1 MFPSVKWSLAMTG
14 VLSTSYINMNL
25 VSVMATDEVLS
36 LLLEFI
42 NKNSNVVDVQWD
54 RRMSP
59 RLLFNPYSE
68 NYEERKVVAHYF
80 LLASSILDDTVVGY
94 PENARMLLVYLH
106 EAFGN
111 NLFEIKKAH
120 LFEEEIV
127 KSDFYHDLGPN
138 KKAASEILASIN
150 VFVKTNAEKNLLK
163 YAQRFSKPKDFIE
176 DIAQNVTALSGPHKD
191 KAWIYMRWMV
201 RPQPDLQI
209 YDHLLP
215 EDLYVPLTKENANV
229 AASLGVINSAS
240 PSLWRDEQ
248 TAAEARQKL
257 TDFAKRLFPQ
267 DPAKVDYPFF
277 LLGRWLKQKTLNR
290 YTLKTALD
298 FLDRMQK
305 ITGQS
310 QAYYQK
316 MSRYK
321 SGWEKKTALTLLRMH
336 IPYGYE
342 TISFPLP
349 DEVYTPDFILEK
361 TIQGRKIVLEP
372 HFEMTKKQARK
383 YALFKR
389 TYGHKFLLIL
399 LLKNDLIPLY
409 HQRNILTDD
418 VCDDVWPIEFIHLL
432 AEKIRRGTYG
442 E

>member
-1 MFPSVKWSLAMTG
+1 MG
-14 VLSTSYINMNL
+14 
-25 VSVMATDEVLS
+25 ATDEVLA
-36 LLLEFI
+36 LLVEFI

-59 RLLFNPYSE
+59 RLLVNPYSE
-68 NYEERKVVAHYF
+68 KYEERKTVAQYF
-80 LLASSILDDTVVGY
+80 LLVASILDDTVVGY
-94 PENARMLLVYLH
+94 PENARMLMVYLH
-106 EAFGN
+106 EAFGS
-111 NLFEIKKAH
+111 NLFEIKKGH

-127 KSDFYHDLGPN
+127 KADFYHDLGPN
-138 KKAASEILASIN
+138 KKAASEILASVN
-150 VFVKTNAEKNLLK
+150 VFVKTKAEKNLLK
-163 YAQRFSKPKDFIE
+163 YVQQFIKPKDFIE

-191 KAWIYMRWMV
+191 KAWTYMRWMV

-229 AASLGVINSAS
+229 AASLGIIYSAS
-240 PSLWRDEQ
+240 PSLWRDEK
-248 TAAEARQKL
+248 TTAEARQKI

-267 DPAKVDYPFF
+267 DPAKVDYPFS

-361 TIQGRKIVLEP
+361 TVNGRKIVLEP

-409 HQRNILTDD
+409 HQRKILTDD

-432 AEKIRRGTYG
+432 AERIRRGTYG
-442 E
+442 Q

>member
-1 MFPSVKWSLAMTG
+1 
-14 VLSTSYINMNL
+14 
-25 VSVMATDEVLS
+25 MATDEVLTI
-36 LLLEFI
+36 LVEFI

-68 NYEERKVVAHYF
+68 KFEERKIAAHYF
-80 LLASSILDDTVVGY
+80 LLAASILDDTIVGY

-111 NLFEIKKAH
+111 AFFEIKKAH

-127 KSDFYHDLGPN
+127 KADFYHDLGPN
-138 KKAASEILASIN
+138 KKAASEILAQIN
-150 VFVKTNAEKNLLK
+150 LFIKLKAERNLLQ
-163 YAQRFSKPKDFIE
+163 YAQKFTKPKDFIE
-176 DIAQNVTALSGPHKD
+176 DLAKNIPALSGPHKD
-191 KAWIYMRWMV
+191 KLWIYLRWMV

-209 YDHLLP
+209 YDHFLP

-229 AASLGVINSAS
+229 AASLGLIESAS
-240 PSLWRDEQ
+240 PSIWRDEK

-298 FLDRMQK
+298 FLERMQK

-349 DEVYTPDFILEK
+349 NEVYTPDFILEK
-361 TIQGRKIVLEP
+361 TVQGRKIILEP

-389 TYGHKFLLIL
+389 TYGHKFVLIL
-399 LLKNDLIPLY
+399 LLKNDLISMY
-409 HQRNILTDD
+409 HQRKILTDD
-418 VCDDVWPIEFIHLL
+418 VCDDVWPIEFVHLL

-442 E
+442 Q

>member
-1 MFPSVKWSLAMTG
+1 MG
-14 VLSTSYINMNL
+14 
-25 VSVMATDEVLS
+25 ATDEVLA
-36 LLLEFI
+36 LLVEFI

-59 RLLFNPYSE
+59 RLLVNPYSE
-68 NYEERKVVAHYF
+68 KYEERKNVAQYF
-80 LLASSILDDTVVGY
+80 LLVASILDDTVVGY
-94 PENARMLLVYLH
+94 PENARMLMVYLH
-106 EAFGN
+106 EAFGS
-111 NLFEIKKAH
+111 NLFEIKKRH

-127 KSDFYHDLGPN
+127 KADFYHDLGPN
-138 KKAASEILASIN
+138 KKAASEILASVN
-150 VFVKTNAEKNLLK
+150 VFVKTKAEKNLLK
-163 YAQRFSKPKDFIE
+163 YVQQFTKPKDFIE

-191 KAWIYMRWMV
+191 KAWTYMRWMV

-229 AASLGVINSAS
+229 AASLGIIYSAS
-240 PSLWRDEQ
+240 PSLWRDEK
-248 TAAEARQKL
+248 TTAEARQKI

-267 DPAKVDYPFF
+267 DPAKVDYPFS

-361 TIQGRKIVLEP
+361 TVNGRKIVLEP

-409 HQRNILTDD
+409 HQRKILTDD

-432 AEKIRRGTYG
+432 AERIRRGTYG
-442 E
+442 Q

>member
-1 MFPSVKWSLAMTG
+1 
-14 VLSTSYINMNL
+14 
-25 VSVMATDEVLS
+25 MATDEVLT
-36 LLLEFI
+36 LLVDFI
-42 NKNSNVVDVQWD
+42 NKNSNVVDIQWD

-68 NYEERKVVAHYF
+68 KYEERKTIAHYF
-80 LLASSILDDTVVGY
+80 LLVASILDDTVVGY
-94 PENARMLLVYLH
+94 PENARMLLAYLH

-111 NLFEIKKAH
+111 SLFEIKKAH
-120 LFEEEIV
+120 IFEEEIV
-127 KSDFYHDLGPN
+127 KSDFYYDLGPN
-138 KKAASEILASIN
+138 KKAASEILASVN
-150 VFVKTNAEKNLLK
+150 LFVKTNEEKNLLK

-176 DIAQNVTALSGPHKD
+176 DIAQNIKALSGPHID

-201 RPQPDLQI
+201 RPLPDLQI

-240 PSLWRDEQ
+240 PSLWRDEH
-248 TAAEARQKL
+248 TAADARQKI

-267 DPAKVDYPFF
+267 DPAKVDSPFF

-349 DEVYTPDFILEK
+349 NNEIYTPDFILEK
-361 TIQGRKIVLEP
+361 TLQGRKIILEP
-372 HFEMTKKQARK
+372 HFEMTKRQARK

-399 LLKNDLIPLY
+399 LLKNDLISMY

>member
-1 MFPSVKWSLAMTG
+1 MA
-14 VLSTSYINMNL
+14 
-25 VSVMATDEVLS
+25 ATDEVLT
-36 LLLEFI
+36 LLIEFI
-42 NKNSNVVDVQWD
+42 NKNSNVADVQWD

-59 RLLFNPYSE
+59 RLLFNPYSDK
-68 NYEERKVVAHYF
+68 YEERKIISHYF
-80 LLASSILDDTVVGY
+80 LLAASILDDTIVGY
-94 PENARMLLVYLH
+94 PENARMLLGYLH

-127 KSDFYHDLGPN
+127 KADFYHDLGPN
-138 KKAASEILASIN
+138 KKAASDILAQVNLFI
-150 VFVKTNAEKNLLK
+150 KLKAERNLLK
-163 YAQRFSKPKDFIE
+163 YAQKFSKPQNFIE
-176 DIAQNVTALSGPHKD
+176 DIAQNVPTLSGPHTD
-191 KAWIYMRWMV
+191 KAWVYMRWMV
-201 RPQPDLQI
+201 RPHPDLQI

-215 EDLYVPLTKENANV
+215 EDLLVPLTKENANV
-229 AASLGVINSAS
+229 AASLGIIESAS
-240 PSLWRDEQ
+240 PSLWRDEKS
-248 TAAEARQKL
+248 ASVARYRITQ
-257 TDFAKRLFPQ
+257 FAKRLFPQ

-298 FLDRMQK
+298 FLDRMQQV
-305 ITGQS
+305 TGQS

-321 SGWEKKTALTLLRMH
+321 SGWEKKTALTLLKMH

-349 DEVYTPDFILEK
+349 NEVYTPDFILEK
-361 TIQGRKIVLEP
+361 KVHGRKIILEP
-372 HFEMTKKQARK
+372 HFEMTKRQARK

-389 TYGHKFLLIL
+389 TYGHQFLLIL
-399 LLKNDLIPLY
+399 LLKNDLIPMY
-409 HQRNILTDD
+409 HQRKILTDD

-432 AEKIRRGTYG
+432 AEKIRRGTYAQ
-442 E
+442 

>member
-1 MFPSVKWSLAMTG
+1 MA
-14 VLSTSYINMNL
+14 
-25 VSVMATDEVLS
+25 ATDEVS
-36 LLLEFI
+36 RLLGEFI
-42 NKNSNVVDVQWD
+42 NKNSDVADVQWD

-68 NYEERKVVAHYF
+68 KYEERKIVAHYF
-80 LLASSILDDTVVGY
+80 LLAASILDDTIVGY
-94 PENARMLLVYLH
+94 PENARMLLTYLH

-111 NLFEIKKAH
+111 DFFEVKKAH
-120 LFEEEIV
+120 LFEEEII
-127 KSDFYHDLGPN
+127 KADFHHDLGPN
-138 KKAASEILASIN
+138 KKAASENLAQVN
-150 VFVKTNAEKNLLK
+150 LFVRLKAERNLLK
-163 YAQRFSKPKDFIE
+163 YGQQFSKPADFIE
-176 DIAQNVTALSGPHKD
+176 DIAKNIPSLSGPHRD
-191 KAWIYMRWMV
+191 RAWTYMRWMV
-201 RPQPDLQI
+201 RSSPDLQI

-229 AASLGVINSAS
+229 AASLGVISTAN
-240 PSLWRDEQ
+240 PTLWRDE
-248 TAAEARQKL
+248 TTTAEARRKL
-257 TDFAKRLFPQ
+257 TGYAKKLFPS

-277 LLGRWLKQKTLNR
+277 LLGRWMRQKTLNR
-290 YTLKTALD
+290 YTLKAALD
-298 FLDRMQK
+298 FLERMQK

-310 QAYYQK
+310 EAYYQK

-321 SGWEKKTALTLLRMH
+321 SGWEKKTALTLLQMH

-349 DEVYTPDFILEK
+349 NAVYTPDFILER
-361 TIQGRKIVLEP
+361 TLHGRKIILEP

-383 YALFKR
+383 YAQFKR
-389 TYGHKFLLIL
+389 TYGHQFLLIL

-418 VCDDVWPIEFIHLL
+418 VCDDVWPIEYIHLL
-432 AEKIRRGTYG
+432 AEKIRQGTYG

>member
-1 MFPSVKWSLAMTG
+1 
-14 VLSTSYINMNL
+14 
-25 VSVMATDEVLS
+25 MATDDVLT
-36 LLLEFI
+36 LLVDFI
-42 NKNSNVVDVQWD
+42 NKNSDVADVQWD

-59 RLLFNPYSE
+59 RLLFNPYSQ
-68 NYEERKVVAHYF
+68 NYEERKIIAHYF
-80 LLASSILDDTVVGY
+80 LLIASILDDTIVGY
-94 PENARMLLVYLH
+94 PENARMLLSYLH

-111 NLFEIKKAH
+111 TLFEIKKGH
-120 LFEEEIV
+120 ILEEEIV
-127 KSDFYHDLGPN
+127 KSDFYSDLGPN
-138 KKAASEILASIN
+138 KKAASEIMASVN
-150 VFVKTNAEKNLLK
+150 LFVKINAEKNLLK
-163 YAQRFSKPKDFIE
+163 YAQKFTKPSAFIE
-176 DIAQNVTALSGPHKD
+176 DIAKNVKALSGPHID

-201 RPQPDLQI
+201 RPSPDLQI

-229 AASLGVINSAS
+229 AASLGIIDSAS
-240 PSLWRDEQ
+240 PSIWRDEH
-248 TAAEARQKL
+248 TASIARQKI
-257 TDFAKRLFPQ
+257 TDFAKRLYPL

-277 LLGRWLKQKTLNR
+277 LIGKWLRQKPLNR
-290 YTLKTALD
+290 PTLKTALD
-298 FLDRMQK
+298 FLDHMQK

-310 QAYYQK
+310 EAYYQK

-321 SGWEKKTALTLLRMH
+321 SGWEKKTALTLLKMH

-349 DEVYTPDFILEK
+349 EHQVYTPDFILEK
-361 TIQGRKIVLEP
+361 KLQGRKIILEP
-372 HFEMTKKQARK
+372 HFEMTKRQAHK

-389 TYGHKFLLIL
+389 TYGQEFLLIL

-409 HQRNILTDD
+409 HQRKILTDD

-432 AEKIRRGTYG
+432 VEKIRRGTYG

>member
-1 MFPSVKWSLAMTG
+1 
-14 VLSTSYINMNL
+14 
-25 VSVMATDEVLS
+25 MATDDLLS
-36 LLLEFI
+36 LLVDFI
-42 NKNSNVVDVQWD
+42 NRNSNVVDVQWD

-68 NYEERKVVAHYF
+68 KYEERKIAAHYF
-80 LLASSILDDTVVGY
+80 LLTASVLDDTVVGF
-94 PENARMLLVYLH
+94 PENARMLIAYLH
-106 EAFGN
+106 EALGI
-111 NLFEIKKAH
+111 NLFEIKKGH

-127 KSDFYHDLGPN
+127 KADFYNDLGPN
-138 KKAASEILASIN
+138 KKAASENMASVN
-150 VFVKTNAEKNLLK
+150 LFVRTIAERNLLK
-163 YAQRFSKPKDFIE
+163 FAQQFRKPKDLI
-176 DIAQNVTALSGPHKD
+176 DAIAKNVPAFAGPHKD
-191 KAWIYMRWMV
+191 KAWTYMRWMV

-215 EDLYVPLTKENANV
+215 DDLYVPLTKESANV
-229 AASLGVINSAS
+229 AASLGIIPSAS
-240 PSLWRDEQ
+240 PSLWRDEA
-248 TAAEARQKL
+248 TAAFARQKL
-257 TDFAKRLFPQ
+257 TDFAKKFFPQ
-267 DPAKVDYPFF
+267 DPAKVDYPFS
-277 LLGRWLKQKTLNR
+277 LLGRWLKQKALNR

-298 FLDRMQK
+298 FMDRMQK

-349 DEVYTPDFILEK
+349 NEVYTPDFILEK
-361 TIQGRKIVLEP
+361 KVNGRKIILEP

-389 TYGHKFLLIL
+389 TYGHEFLLIL
-399 LLKNDLIPLY
+399 VLKNDLIPMY
-409 HQRNILTDD
+409 HQRKILTDD

-432 AEKIRRGTYG
+432 AEKIRRGTYS

>member
-1 MFPSVKWSLAMTG
+1 MA
-14 VLSTSYINMNL
+14 
-25 VSVMATDEVLS
+25 ATDEITSILV
-36 LLLEFI
+36 EFI
-42 NKNSNVVDVQWD
+42 NKNSDVADVQWD

-68 NYEERKVVAHYF
+68 KYEERKIIAHYF
-80 LLASSILDDTVVGY
+80 LLAASILDDTVVGY
-94 PENARMLLVYLH
+94 PENARMLLCYLH
-106 EAFGN
+106 EAFGSS
-111 NLFEIKKAH
+111 LFEIKKPH

-127 KSDFYHDLGPN
+127 KADFYRDLGPN
-138 KKAASEILASIN
+138 KKAASEILASVN
-150 VFVKTNAEKNLLK
+150 LFVKLKAERNLLT
-163 YAQRFSKPKDFIE
+163 YAQKFRKPKDFIE
-176 DIAQNVTALSGPHKD
+176 DLAQNIPALGGPHKD
-191 KAWIYMRWMV
+191 RAWVYMRWMV
-201 RPQPDLQI
+201 RSQPDLQI

-215 EDLYVPLTKENANV
+215 EDLYVPLTKENVNV
-229 AASLGVINSAS
+229 AASLGLVSSFS
-240 PSLWRDEQ
+240 PVWRDEH
-248 TAAEARQKL
+248 TEALARQRL
-257 TDFAKRLFPQ
+257 TDYAKRLFPS

-290 YTLKTALD
+290 YTLKAALD
-298 FLDRMQK
+298 FLEQMQK

-321 SGWEKKTALTLLRMH
+321 SGWEKKTALTLLRLH

-349 DEVYTPDFILEK
+349 NEVYTPDFILERK
-361 TIQGRKIVLEP
+361 LQGRKIILEP

-389 TYGHKFLLIL
+389 TYGHEFLLIL

-409 HQRNILTDD
+409 HQRKILTDD

-442 E
+442 Q

>member
-1 MFPSVKWSLAMTG
+1 
-14 VLSTSYINMNL
+14 
-25 VSVMATDEVLS
+25 MAATNEVLS
-36 LLLEFI
+36 LLVEFI
-42 NKNSNVVDVQWD
+42 NKNSNVVDAQWD

-59 RLLFNPYSE
+59 KLLFNPYSE
-68 NYEERKVVAHYF
+68 KFEERKIAAHYF
-80 LLASSILDDTVVGY
+80 LLAASILDDTIVGF

-106 EAFGN
+106 EAFGSIF
-111 NLFEIKKAH
+111 FEIKKAH

-127 KSDFYHDLGPN
+127 KADFYHDLGPN
-138 KKAASEILASIN
+138 KKAASEILAQIN
-150 VFVKTNAEKNLLK
+150 LFVKLKAERNLLQ
-163 YAQRFSKPKDFIE
+163 YAQKFTKPKDFIE
-176 DIAQNVTALSGPHKD
+176 DLAQNIPALAGPHKD
-191 KAWIYMRWMV
+191 KLWIYMRWMV

-209 YDHLLP
+209 YDHFLP

-229 AASLGVINSAS
+229 AASLGVIDSAS
-240 PSLWRDEQ
+240 PSIWRDEK

-257 TDFAKRLFPQ
+257 TDFAKQLFPQ
-267 DPAKVDYPFF
+267 DPAKVDYPFS

-310 QAYYQK
+310 QAYYEK

-349 DEVYTPDFILEK
+349 NEVYTPDFILEK
-361 TIQGRKIVLEP
+361 TVQGRKIILEP

-389 TYGHKFLLIL
+389 TYGHQFVLIL
-399 LLKNDLIPLY
+399 LLKNDLISMY
-409 HQRNILTDD
+409 HQRKILTDD
-418 VCDDVWPIEFIHLL
+418 VCDDVWPIEFVHLL

-442 E
+442 Q

>member
-1 MFPSVKWSLAMTG
+1 MV
-14 VLSTSYINMNL
+14 
-25 VSVMATDEVLS
+25 TDEVTA
-36 LLLEFI
+36 LLVEFI
-42 NKNSNVVDVQWD
+42 NKNSDAADIQWD

-59 RLLFNPYSE
+59 RLHFNPYSE
-68 NYEERKVVAHYF
+68 KYEERRIIAHYF
-80 LLASSILDDTVVGY
+80 LMAASILDDTVVGY

-106 EAFGN
+106 TAFGN
-111 NLFEIKKAH
+111 TMFEIKKAH

-127 KSDFYHDLGPN
+127 KADFYHDLGPN
-138 KKAASEILASIN
+138 KKAASESLASVN
-150 VFVKTNAEKNLLK
+150 LFVKLKAERNLLK
-163 YAQRFSKPKDFIE
+163 YAQKFTKPNDFLE
-176 DIAQNVTALSGPHKD
+176 DLAQNIPALAGPHKD
-191 KAWIYMRWMV
+191 RAWIYLRWMV
-201 RPQPDLQI
+201 RSQPDLQI

-229 AASLGVINSAS
+229 AASLGIIPFAS

-248 TAAEARQKL
+248 TAAQARQKL
-257 TDFAKRLFPQ
+257 TDYAKRLFPQ

-298 FLDRMQK
+298 FLERMQK

-349 DEVYTPDFILEK
+349 NEVYTPDFILEK
-361 TIQGRKIVLEP
+361 TVQGRKIILEP

-389 TYGHKFLLIL
+389 TYGHQFLLIL

-409 HQRNILTDD
+409 HQRKILTDD

-442 E
+442 Q

>member
-1 MFPSVKWSLAMTG
+1 
-14 VLSTSYINMNL
+14 
-25 VSVMATDEVLS
+25 MANNDEVLS
-36 LLLEFI
+36 LLVEFI

-68 NYEERKVVAHYF
+68 KYEDRKIVAHYF
-80 LLASSILDDTVVGY
+80 LLAASILDDTVVGY
-94 PENARMLLVYLH
+94 PENARMLMVYLH
-106 EAFGN
+106 EAFGSN
-111 NLFEIKKAH
+111 FFEIKKPH

-127 KSDFYHDLGPN
+127 KADFYHDLGPN
-138 KKAASEILASIN
+138 KKAASEILAQIN
-150 VFVKTNAEKNLLK
+150 LFVREKAERNMLK
-163 YAQRFSKPKDFIE
+163 YAQKFTKPKDFIE
-176 DIAQNVTALSGPHKD
+176 DMAKNVTALSGPHKD
-191 KAWIYMRWMV
+191 RAWIYLRWMV

-229 AASLGVINSAS
+229 AASLGVINSAL

-257 TDFAKRLFPQ
+257 TDFAKRLFPK

-321 SGWEKKTALTLLRMH
+321 SGWEKKTALTLLRLH

-361 TIQGRKIVLEP
+361 TVNGRKIVLEP

-399 LLKNDLIPLY
+399 LLKNDFIPMY
-409 HQRNILTDD
+409 HQRKILTDD
-418 VCDDVWPIEFIHLL
+418 VCDDVWPIEFVHLL

-442 E
+442 Q

>member
-1 MFPSVKWSLAMTG
+1 
-14 VLSTSYINMNL
+14 
-25 VSVMATDEVLS
+25 
-36 LLLEFI
+36 
-42 NKNSNVVDVQWD
+42 
-54 RRMSP
+54 MSP

-68 NYEERKVVAHYF
+68 KFEERKIAAQYF
-80 LLASSILDDTVVGY
+80 LLASSILDDTIVGY

-106 EAFGN
+106 EAFGSTF
-111 NLFEIKKAH
+111 FEIKKAH

-127 KSDFYHDLGPN
+127 KANFYHDLGPN
-138 KKAASEILASIN
+138 KKAASEILAQIN
-150 VFVKTNAEKNLLK
+150 LFVKLKAERNLLQ
-163 YAQRFSKPKDFIE
+163 YAQKFSKPKDLIE
-176 DIAQNVTALSGPHKD
+176 DLAQNIPALAGPHKD
-191 KAWIYMRWMV
+191 KLWIYMRWMV

-209 YDHLLP
+209 YDHFLP

-229 AASLGVINSAS
+229 AASLGVIESAA
-240 PSLWRDEQ
+240 PSIWRDEK

-257 TDFAKRLFPQ
+257 TTFAKRLFPQ

-290 YTLKTALD
+290 FTLKTALD
-298 FLDRMQK
+298 FLERMQK

-349 DEVYTPDFILEK
+349 NEVYTPDFILEK
-361 TIQGRKIVLEP
+361 TVQGRKIILEP
-372 HFEMTKKQARK
+372 HFEMTKRQARK

-389 TYGHKFLLIL
+389 TYGHKFVLIL
-399 LLKNDLIPLY
+399 LLKNDLISMY
-409 HQRNILTDD
+409 HQRKILTDD
-418 VCDDVWPIEFIHLL
+418 VCDDVWPIEFVHLL

-442 E
+442 Q

>member
-1 MFPSVKWSLAMTG
+1 
-14 VLSTSYINMNL
+14 
-25 VSVMATDEVLS
+25 MAVTDEITSILV
-36 LLLEFI
+36 EFI
-42 NKNSNVVDVQWD
+42 NKNSDVADVQWD

-68 NYEERKVVAHYF
+68 KYEERKIIAHYF
-80 LLASSILDDTVVGY
+80 LLAASILDDTVVGY
-94 PENARMLLVYLH
+94 PENARMLLCYLH
-106 EAFGN
+106 TAFGSSM
-111 NLFEIKKAH
+111 FEIKKAH

-127 KSDFYHDLGPN
+127 KADFYRDLGPN
-138 KKAASEILASIN
+138 KKAASEILASVN
-150 VFVKTNAEKNLLK
+150 LFVKLKAERNLLT
-163 YAQRFSKPKDFIE
+163 YAQKFRKPKDFIE
-176 DIAQNVTALSGPHKD
+176 DLAQNIPALGGPHKD
-191 KAWIYMRWMV
+191 RAWVYMRWMV

-215 EDLYVPLTKENANV
+215 EDLYVPLTKENVNV
-229 AASLGVINSAS
+229 AASLGLVSSFS
-240 PSLWRDEQ
+240 PVWRDER
-248 TAAEARQKL
+248 TEAEARQRL
-257 TDFAKRLFPQ
+257 TDYAKRLFPK

-290 YTLKTALD
+290 YTLKAALD
-298 FLDRMQK
+298 FLEQMQK

-321 SGWEKKTALTLLRMH
+321 SGWEKKTALTLLRLH

-349 DEVYTPDFILEK
+349 NEVYTPDFILERK
-361 TIQGRKIVLEP
+361 LQGRKIILEP

-389 TYGHKFLLIL
+389 TYGHEFLLIL

-409 HQRNILTDD
+409 HQRKILTDD

-442 E
+442 Q

>member
-1 MFPSVKWSLAMTG
+1 
-14 VLSTSYINMNL
+14 
-25 VSVMATDEVLS
+25 MATDDLLS
-36 LLLEFI
+36 KLVEFI
-42 NKNSNVVDVQWD
+42 NKNSNVADVQWD

-59 RLLFNPYSE
+59 RLLFNPYSQS
-68 NYEERKVVAHYF
+68 YDERKTIAHYF
-80 LLASSILDDTVVGY
+80 LLTAAILDDTIVGY
-94 PENARMLLVYLH
+94 PENARMLLSYLH

-111 NLFEIKKAH
+111 NLFDIKKGH
-120 LFEEEIV
+120 IFEEEIV
-127 KSDFYHDLGPN
+127 KSNFYSDLGPN
-138 KKAASEILASIN
+138 KKAASENMASVN
-150 VFVKTNAEKNLLK
+150 LFVKINAEKNLLK
-163 YAQRFSKPKDFIE
+163 YAQKFRKPSDFVD
-176 DIAQNVTALSGPHKD
+176 DIAKNIKALSGPHID

-201 RPQPDLQI
+201 RPAPDLQI

-229 AASLGVINSAS
+229 AASLGIIDSAN
-240 PSLWRDEQ
+240 PSIWRDES
-248 TAAEARQKL
+248 TAAVARKKV
-257 TDFAKRLFPQ
+257 TDFAKRLYSQ

-277 LLGRWLKQKTLNR
+277 LLGKWLRQKPLDR
-290 YTLKTALD
+290 PTLKSALD
-298 FLDRMQK
+298 FLEHMQK

-310 QAYYQK
+310 EAYYHK

-321 SGWEKKTALTLLRMH
+321 SGWEKKTALTLLKMH

-349 DEVYTPDFILEK
+349 GNEVYTPDFILERK
-361 TIQGRKIVLEP
+361 LQGRKIILEP

-383 YALFKR
+383 YSLFKR
-389 TYGHKFLLIL
+389 TYGQEFLLIL

-409 HQRNILTDD
+409 HQRKILTDD

-432 AEKIRRGTYG
+432 ADKIRRGTYG

>member
-1 MFPSVKWSLAMTG
+1 
-14 VLSTSYINMNL
+14 MNTTDDLIPPL
-25 VSVMATDEVLS
+25 VD
-36 LLLEFI
+36 FI
-42 NKNSNVVDVQWD
+42 NKNSNVADVQWD

-68 NYEERKVVAHYF
+68 KYEERKVVAHYF
-80 LLASSILDDTVVGY
+80 MLAASILDDTIVGY
-94 PENARMLLVYLH
+94 PENARMLMVYLH

-111 NLFEIKKAH
+111 SFFEIKKAH

-127 KSDFYHDLGPN
+127 KANFYSYLGPN
-138 KKAASEILASIN
+138 KKAASENLTQVN
-150 VFVKTNAEKNLLK
+150 LFVRNMAERNLLK
-163 YAQRFSKPKDFIE
+163 YSQRFTKPKDFI
-176 DIAQNVTALSGPHKD
+176 DNIAKNVASLGGTHTD
-191 KAWIYMRWMV
+191 RAWIYMRWMV
-201 RPQPDLQI
+201 RSLPDLQI

-215 EDLYVPLTKENANV
+215 ENLYVPLTKENANV
-229 AASLGVINSAS
+229 AASLGVIDSAS
-240 PSLWRDEQ
+240 PAVWRDER
-248 TAAEARQKL
+248 TASFARQRL
-257 TDFAKRLFPQ
+257 TDFAKRLFPS

-290 YTLKTALD
+290 YTLKSALD
-298 FLDRMQK
+298 FLERMQK
-305 ITGQS
+305 ITGKS
-310 QAYYQK
+310 TAYYQK

-349 DEVYTPDFILEK
+349 DEVYTPDFILEQK
-361 TIQGRKIVLEP
+361 VHGRKIILEP
-372 HFEMTKKQARK
+372 HFEMNKKQARK

-389 TYGHKFLLIL
+389 TYGHEFLLIL

-409 HQRNILTDD
+409 HQRKILTDD

-432 AEKIRRGTYG
+432 AERIKRGTYG
-442 E
+442 Q

>member
-1 MFPSVKWSLAMTG
+1 MMTG
-14 VLSTSYINMNL
+14 VLSKHLHKGSHSK
-25 VSVMATDEVLS
+25 VRVMAVNDEITS
-36 LLLEFI
+36 IMIEFI
-42 NKNSNVVDVQWD
+42 NKNSNVADIQWD

-68 NYEERKVVAHYF
+68 RYDDRREIAHYF
-80 LLASSILDDTVVGY
+80 LLAASILDDTVVGY
-94 PENARMLLVYLH
+94 PENVRMLLVYLH
-106 EAFGN
+106 TVFGDT
-111 NLFEIKKAH
+111 FFDIKKAH
-120 LFEEEIV
+120 LFEEMIV
-127 KSDFYHDLGPN
+127 KADFYHDLGPN
-138 KKAASEILASIN
+138 KKAASENLVAVNLFIRNQAGH
-150 VFVKTNAEKNLLK
+150 NLLR
-163 YAQRFSKPKDFIE
+163 YAQKFSKPKDFIE
-176 DIAQNVTALSGPHKD
+176 DLAQNIPALAGPHKD
-191 KAWIYMRWMV
+191 RAWIYMRWMV
-201 RPQPDLQI
+201 RSQPDLQI

-229 AASLGVINSAS
+229 AASLGIISTAS

-248 TAAEARQKL
+248 TAAQARQRL
-257 TDFAKRLFPQ
+257 TDYAKRLFPQ
-267 DPAKVDYPFF
+267 DPAKIDYPFF

-298 FLDRMQK
+298 FLERMQK
-305 ITGQS
+305 VTGQT

-349 DEVYTPDFILEK
+349 NEVYTPDFILEK
-361 TIQGRKIVLEP
+361 TVQGRKIILEP
-372 HFEMTKKQARK
+372 HFEMTKRQARK

-389 TYGHKFLLIL
+389 TYGHEFLLIL

-409 HQRNILTDD
+409 HQRKILTDD

-432 AEKIRRGTYG
+432 VEKIRRGTYG
-442 E
+442 Q

>member
-1 MFPSVKWSLAMTG
+1 MA
-14 VLSTSYINMNL
+14 
-25 VSVMATDEVLS
+25 ATDEILS
-36 LLLEFI
+36 LIEEFV

-68 NYEERKVVAHYF
+68 KYEERKIVAHYF
-80 LLASSILDDTVVGY
+80 LLAASILDDTVVGY
-94 PENARMLLVYLH
+94 PENARMLMVYLH
-106 EAFGN
+106 EAFGS

-120 LFEEEIV
+120 LFEEEII
-127 KSDFYHDLGPN
+127 KADFYHDLGPN
-138 KKAASEILASIN
+138 KKAASEILAQVNI
-150 VFVKTNAEKNLLK
+150 FVRLTAERNILK
-163 YAQRFSKPKDFIE
+163 YAQKFTKPKDFIE
-176 DIAQNVTALSGPHKD
+176 DMAKNLNAISGPHKD
-191 KAWIYMRWMV
+191 RAWIYMRWMV

-229 AASLGVINSAS
+229 AASLGIIKSAS
-240 PSLWRDEQ
+240 PSIWRDEQ

-257 TDFAKRLFPQ
+257 TDFARRLFPQ

-321 SGWEKKTALTLLRMH
+321 SGWEKKTALTLLRLH

-349 DEVYTPDFILEK
+349 NEVYTPDFILEK
-361 TIQGRKIVLEP
+361 TIQGRKIILEP

-389 TYGHKFLLIL
+389 TYGHKFILIL
-399 LLKNDLIPLY
+399 LLKNDLISMY
-409 HQRNILTDD
+409 HQRKILTDD
-418 VCDDVWPIEFIHLL
+418 VCDDVWPIEFVHLL

-442 E
+442 Q

>member
-1 MFPSVKWSLAMTG
+1 
-14 VLSTSYINMNL
+14 
-25 VSVMATDEVLS
+25 MATDEVLS
-36 LLLEFI
+36 LLLDFV
-42 NKNSNVVDVQWD
+42 NKNSNVADIQWD

-68 NYEERKVVAHYF
+68 KYEERKNIAHYF
-80 LLASSILDDTVVGY
+80 LLAASILDDTVVGY

-106 EAFGN
+106 EALGN
-111 NLFEIKKAH
+111 GLFEIKKAH
-120 LFEEEIV
+120 IFEDEIV
-127 KSDFYHDLGPN
+127 KSDFYYDLGPN
-138 KKAASEILASIN
+138 KKAASEILASVN
-150 VFVKTNAEKNLLK
+150 LFVKTNAEKNLLK
-163 YAQRFSKPKDFIE
+163 YAQRFSKPKYLVD
-176 DIAQNVTALSGPHKD
+176 DISQNVKALRGPHID
-191 KAWIYMRWMV
+191 KAWTYMRWMV

-215 EDLYVPLTKENANV
+215 EDLYVPMTKENVNV
-229 AASLGVINSAS
+229 AASLGIINSAS
-240 PSLWRDEQ
+240 SSLWRDEN
-248 TAAEARQKL
+248 TAAVTRQKI
-257 TDFAKRLFPQ
+257 TEFAKRLFPQ

-298 FLDRMQK
+298 FLERMQK

-321 SGWEKKTALTLLRMH
+321 SGWEKKTALTLLKMH

-349 DEVYTPDFILEK
+349 NNEVYTPDFILEK
-361 TIQGRKIVLEP
+361 TVQGRKIILEP
-372 HFEMTKKQARK
+372 HFEMTKNQARK

-399 LLKNDLIPLY
+399 VLKNDLIPLY
-409 HQRNILTDD
+409 HQRKILTDD